1 MKKSKLFLGYA
12 AIFIAAIIAVFPIE
26 NPHNSELIVKA
37 ISAVKAPNE
46 TALFWHNVS
55 YLGAWALKLLTI
67 WVLVYLSLVGWEIQC
82 VRWNKKK

>member
-37 ISAVKAPNE
+37 ISAVKAPRE
-46 TALFWHNVS
+46 VILFWLNTS
-55 YLGAWALKLLTI
+55 YLVVWILKVLSPGA
-67 WVLVYLSLVGWEIQC
+67 LVYLSLIGWEIQC
-82 VRWNKKK
+82 VR